1 MITTL
6 FATGDPDRAYA
17 LQLPT
22 PALGDHSYLVV
33 VNGDAACIDPQRDIE
48 RLGKQIDAA
57 GVRLV
62 AVLETHV
69 HNDYVSGGPLL
80 AANRGARY
88 LVPADSGVTVAG
100 CQPIANG
107 ERVDVGGWRLTARHT
122 PGHTPHHLAYI
133 LEGSLGP
140 VAAFTGGSLLV
151 GAVGRT
157 DLLGLEIAEK
167 LAHEQFR
174 SVRGLASALGDP
186 VSVQPT
192 HGAGSFCVS
201 GSASASTSTIGVER
215 ITNPAL
221 TADDENTWVEAQL
234 VGATLFPSYYAHM
247 APLNREGTTSLE
259 LQKVPWLAPAELAA
273 LGDDTW
279 VVDLRSADEFA
290 EAHLPGSLNIPFGD
304 DMAAYVGWVLPWG
317 DPTVLVS
324 GTSDEIDGAL
334 LALARIGVE
343 NVVGA
348 VPDALVAYRAAELPL
363 ASYRIVSFEQMRS
376 ENPAL
381 VVDARD
387 PVEYREGHLPRAINV
402 HPSRL
407 PAALKSLPPGA
418 PWVHCASGFRAAIAA
433 SLLARSGRTPVLV
446 AGDYRGP

>member
-1 MITTL
+1 MITSL

-22 PALGDHSYLVV
+22 PGLGDHSYLIV
-33 VNGDAACIDPQRDIE
+33 VNGAAACIDPQRDIE
-48 RLGKQIDAA
+48 RLGKQLDAA
-57 GVRLV
+57 GARLV

-80 AANRGARY
+80 AEDRGARY
-88 LVPADSGVTVAG
+88 LAPADSGVTVAG
-100 CQPIANG
+100 CEPIADG
-107 ERVDVGGWRLTARHT
+107 QGIDVGGWRLTAKHT

-133 LEGSLGP
+133 LEGPRGP

-157 DLLGLEIAEK
+157 DLLGLEVAAK

-221 TADDENTWVEAQL
+221 TTDDEDAWVEAQL
-234 VGATLFPSYYAHM
+234 IGATLFPAYYAHM
-247 APLNREGTTSLE
+247 AARNRAGAPPPKLKEG
-259 LQKVPWLAPAELAA
+259 PWLAPAELAA
-273 LGDDTW
+273 LDDGTW
-279 VVDLRSADEFA
+279 VVDLRPAEEFA
-290 EAHLPGSLNIPFGD
+290 EAHLPGSVNIPFGD

-317 DPTVLVS
+317 DRMVLVA
-324 GTSDEIDGAL
+324 GASDEIREAQ

-343 NVVGA
+343 SVVGA
-348 VPDALVAYRAAELPL
+348 VPDALAAYRATDLPV
-363 ASYRIVSFEQMRS
+363 ASYRTAGFEQMRS
-376 ENPAL
+376 EDPAL

-407 PAALKSLPPGA
+407 SAALKSLPPGA

-433 SLLARSGRTPVLV
+433 SLLERAGRTPVLV